1 MTKLTTNIN
10 EIVSY
15 CEDKTIL
22 AVDTETTGLDYTNDY
37 VILFQIGD
45 KNKQFLIDTR
55 ETMIDELS
63 NILTSN
69 NIYPLNLYFHAVGML
84 GWFIVAMLW
93 NDHALI
99 VINSVSIVI
108 LLNGILN
115 YYVK

>member
-1 MTKLTTNIN
+1 MNNSIKKALLQRPVDWYIKWTASIILLTGIT
-10 EIVSY
+10 
-15 CEDKTIL
+15 
-22 AVDTETTGLDYTNDY
+22 
-37 VILFQIGD
+37 
-45 KNKQFLIDTR
+45 
-55 ETMIDELS
+55 
-63 NILTSN
+63 LTAS
-69 NIYPLNLYFHAVGML
+69 NIYPLNLFFDVVGVT

>member
-1 MTKLTTNIN
+1 MNNSIKKALSQKPKDWYIKWMASIILLTGIT
-10 EIVSY
+10 
-15 CEDKTIL
+15 
-22 AVDTETTGLDYTNDY
+22 
-37 VILFQIGD
+37 
-45 KNKQFLIDTR
+45 
-55 ETMIDELS
+55 
-63 NILTSN
+63 LTAN
-69 NIYPLNLYFHAVGML
+69 NIYPLNLFFDVVGVT